1 MFELAVTVNLACADC
16 GKTSVGDGFV
26 NTDVPDLFEQ
36 GRGEALLQVECPIA
50 ANGIHALSKKQTL
63 MHFVKSIVIKDKK

>member
-36 GRGEALLQVECPIA
+36 GRGEALLQVECPHCRQW
-50 ANGIHALSKKQTL
+50 NSR
-63 MHFVKSIVIKDKK
+63 FVKKADLDALRQVDSN